1 MKKNLSFI
9 TATEAGVLV
18 AVKTKLSRDDLDKV
32 ENNVE
37 RVKKLLEDIHAV
49 IVFLEPEIAN
59 DFNFC
64 IGSYSSGEVSTEAI
78 RLEEEKIMYEMDQLK
93 DWLKTVPAAEP
104 AKKENKPTTELEI
117 AVDAAFETLKKRF
130 PDCGFG
136 IIGLNPENKSGAMAG
151 NINPKAVVHMF
162 LLKDVIDE
170 NS

>member
-117 AVDAAFETLKKRF
+117 AVDAAFETLKKHF
-130 PDCGFG
+130 PDCGFF
-136 IIGLNPENKSGAMAG
+136 IMGLNPETESCPIVG
-151 NINPKAVVHMF
+151 NIDTTAIVHTLF
-162 LLKDVIDE
+162 LNKFIDE